1 MQLFVDNPVQKSLRV
16 IKENGHFMR
25 KAVES
30 ENLKETLKYTDLVL
44 SELRTESLS
53 PKEYYTLFNTVFDEL
68 AWLHPNLGAFLKTRQ
83 RIDIFEIVQYSKKI
97 VPRLYLMI
105 VAGLL
110 SIENGGQE
118 PMKVFW
124 DIFKHLKGVQHP
136 LRGLMLRYYFLKAIK
151 ETIEDKEDELVLEE
165 VVSLFLMNMREMNS
179 LWVRINTLI
188 DERDKRIRQRKD
200 LAMLVGENLMRLSA
214 LEGLDVRLY
223 RTLVFPKVIEII
235 LDTKDRVSQE
245 YLFDCLISV
254 FPDDFHLE
262 TLSSLLEATERLGK
276 KVEING
282 ILMKL
287 MERLALFAKNNE
299 KFVDRPQLGVD
310 PALSGSGTGSKTA
323 LPEGEAAGSPQDSP
337 ADPPVKSQYHRD
349 YIYHQ
354 FKNAI
359 GNMIS
364 REKAPVHKLLELLAG
379 FMNFTVFFYNGNFE
393 FIDAILKLTKTVCDK
408 YRVAEKLK
416 LIGQVV
422 EDGQNDREGAVDPKA
437 LDHLVSVLTI
447 PMEKLSILVLK
458 LTEFTSIMNLLPDH
472 EKRQVALKIC
482 GAVAAGKTYLVTE
495 KVVVSVLQFIH
506 PLFAAGD
513 TKEEDIQQ
521 IVKMLHFIDSGIPAL
536 NVRLL
541 QVFEHRF
548 CLTDRLHLRLVFPVY
563 LNRLLFNLAK
573 ATAIKRFVRTAAEE
587 AGVDLSTPEAL
598 TSLKTESFKEA
609 FKTRFCR
616 FKDAPYLEE
625 TDLKTFDI
633 EFQADDLGLDVP
645 KLLEQIHQI
654 TTEVEYEHP
663 MTSLSLWLD
672 LMLAI
677 DTFADP
683 ADLDEL
689 LYNCSTHIL
698 TIFENETGNSNRR
711 LFYFGKLLGYYGA
724 LRNANPATLENI
736 FAQLRAA
743 ASLLLT
749 REEQARAILKASRLY
764 LQTAGNNQLVAECV
778 HRSLALIKMSLK
790 YETVRSSVVVDV
802 FEYLNL
808 FVGGNLSLFEVRE
821 IEGCLAFIEKSLEDP
836 RVASEEAASFRERV
850 GGHLRRS
857 QKYWSVHSPDPE
869 VQKLLTQNK

>member
-1 MQLFVDNPVQKSLRV
+1 
-16 IKENGHFMR
+16 
-25 KAVES
+25 
-30 ENLKETLKYTDLVL
+30 
-44 SELRTESLS
+44 
-53 PKEYYTLFNTVFDEL
+53 
-68 AWLHPNLGAFLKTRQ
+68 
-83 RIDIFEIVQYSKKI
+83 
-97 VPRLYLMI
+97 
-105 VAGLL
+105 
-110 SIENGGQE
+110 
-118 PMKVFW
+118 
-124 DIFKHLKGVQHP
+124 
-136 LRGLMLRYYFLKAIK
+136 
-151 ETIEDKEDELVLEE
+151 
-165 VVSLFLMNMREMNS
+165 
-179 LWVRINTLI
+179 
-188 DERDKRIRQRKD
+188 
-200 LAMLVGENLMRLSA
+200 
-214 LEGLDVRLY
+214 
-223 RTLVFPKVIEII
+223 VFPKVIEII

-254 FPDDFHLE
+254 FPDDFHLD

-299 KFVDRPQLGVD
+299 KFIEKPQIGVD
-310 PALSGSGTGSKTA
+310 PSLGSSGNTPKATSSS
-323 LPEGEAAGSPQDSP
+323 EFEAAPAPQDVP
-337 ADPPVKSQYHRD
+337 VQHPVKSQYHRD

-354 FKNAI
+354 FKSAI
-359 GNMIS
+359 GTMIS
-364 REKAPVHKLLELLAG
+364 REKAAVHKLLELLAG

-408 YRVAEKLK
+408 YRIVDKLK
-416 LIGQVV
+416 LIGQPV
-422 EDGQNDREGAVDPKA
+422 EDGQNDRDNAVDPKA
-437 LDHLVSVLTI
+437 LDYLVSVLTI

-472 EKRQVALKIC
+472 EKRKVALKIC
-482 GAVAAGKTYLVTE
+482 GAVAAGKTHLVTE
-495 KVVVSVLQFIH
+495 KIVVSVLQFIH
-506 PLFAAGD
+506 PLFASGD

-521 IVKMLHFIDSGIPAL
+521 IVKILHFIDSGIPSL
-536 NVRLL
+536 NIRLL

-548 CLTDRLHLRLVFPVY
+548 CVTDRLHLRLVYPIY
-563 LNRLLFNLAK
+563 LNRLLFNLSK
-573 ATAIKRFVRTAAEE
+573 ATAIKRFVKAAAEE
-587 AGVDLSTPEAL
+587 AGVDLTTEGAL
-598 TSLKTESFKEA
+598 ATLKTDAFKEA

-633 EFQADDLGLDVP
+633 EFEADNLSIDVS
-645 KLLEQIHQI
+645 KLLEQVHLI
-654 TTEVEYEHP
+654 TTEIEYAHP

-677 DTFADP
+677 DTFGDLAE
-683 ADLDEL
+683 LDEL

-698 TIFENETGNSNRR
+698 SIFENETGHSNRR

-736 FAQLRAA
+736 FAQLRAS

-790 YETVRSSVVVDV
+790 YEMVRSSVMVDI

-808 FVGGNLSLFEVRE
+808 YVGGNLSLFEVRE
-821 IEGCLAFIEKSLEDP
+821 IEGCLAFIEKNLDDP
-836 RVASEEAASFRERV
+836 KVASEEAASFRERV
-850 GGHLRRS
+850 GGHLKRA
-857 QKYWSVHSPDPE
+857 QLYWSANSQDPE